1 MCRLQSGLQKLGYS
15 EDEVK
20 ALFEELDGNHTRS
33 IARDEWIAFRLN
45 KNLELVQGLG
55 RGFKPRKGNSVHND
69 SHNPWHAIIEVQN
82 QLCVVPSRT
91 SSSTF
96 NRTSSTTFM
105 TPVKKP
111 AKLAIGIKKVL
122 ATTHAARQF
131 VCAGEKVEDKNQGST
146 TYLAPSAIACASA
159 HACKTTCASVAPK
172 EVKSGGK
179 DDIWNETFTLLLT
192 GNYNACFNLIRE
204 RRDELI
210 PRVNETDID
219 RNTLL
224 HACALSL
231 NPDPNTVED
240 DGAPKIMPAALPRI
254 IKYLLDM
261 GIEIQKNSE
270 GQTPADALKTNGI
283 NQREIDEVFRTCVQL
298 DEDYQGDIDR
308 LFPLRS
314 ESGVGVPALKT
325 VLRKGQDRRPSLGS
339 LCENQPSRHVPPVS
353 VAQSLSHARSWG

>member
-1 MCRLQSGLQKLGYS
+1 
-15 EDEVK
+15 VN
-20 ALFEELDGNHTRS
+20 ALFEELDLNHSQS
-33 IARDEWIAFRLN
+33 ISRDEWIAFRIN
-45 KNLELVQGLG
+45 KNLALVQGLG
-55 RGFKPRKGNSVHND
+55 RGFKPRKSNSVHND

-82 QLCVVPSRT
+82 ESCKPSRT

-96 NRTSSTTFM
+96 IRTSSATF
-105 TPVKKP
+105 TAPVKNP
-111 AKLAIGIKKVL
+111 AKLAMGIKKVL
-122 ATTHAARQF
+122 ATTHATRQF
-131 VCAGEKVEDKNQGST
+131 VCAGEKVEARSQGST
-146 TYLAPSAIACASA
+146 THLAPSAIASASER
-159 HACKTTCASVAPK
+159 ACKTTCPAVAPQ

-179 DDIWNETFTLLLT
+179 DDVWNETFTLLLT
-192 GNYNACFNLIRE
+192 GNYNACFNLIRM
-204 RRDELI
+204 RRDELV
-210 PRVNETDID
+210 PKVNETDID
-219 RNTLL
+219 KNTLL

-283 NQREIDEVFRTCVQL
+283 NQREINEVFRTGAQL
-298 DEDYQGDIDR
+298 DEDDNEDIEG

-314 ESGVGVPALKT
+314 ESSVSVPALKT
-325 VLRKGQDRRPSLGS
+325 VLRKGQARRPSLGT

-353 VAQSLSHARSWG
+353 VAQSLDLARDA

>member
-1 MCRLQSGLQKLGYS
+1 MN
-15 EDEVK
+15 
-20 ALFEELDGNHTRS
+20 ALFEELDLNHSQS
-33 IARDEWIAFRLN
+33 ITRDEWIAFRIN
-45 KNLELVQGLG
+45 KNLALVQGLG
-55 RGFKPRKGNSVHND
+55 RGFKPRKSNSVHND

-82 QLCVVPSRT
+82 ESCKPSRT
-91 SSSTF
+91 LSSTF
-96 NRTSSTTFM
+96 IRTSSATF
-105 TPVKKP
+105 TAPVKNP
-111 AKLAIGIKKVL
+111 AKLAKGIKKVL

-131 VCAGEKVEDKNQGST
+131 MCAGEKVEARNQGSAT
-146 TYLAPSAIACASA
+146 HLAPSTIACASERS
-159 HACKTTCASVAPK
+159 CKTTCPAVAPK

-179 DDIWNETFTLLLT
+179 DDVWNETFTLLLT
-192 GNYNACFNLIRE
+192 GNYNACFNLIRV

-210 PRVNETDID
+210 PKVNETDID
-219 RNTLL
+219 KNTLL

-261 GIEIQKNSE
+261 GIEIKKNSE

-283 NQREIDEVFRTCVQL
+283 NQREINEVFRTGAQL
-298 DEDYQGDIDR
+298 DEDDDEDIEG

-314 ESGVGVPALKT
+314 GSGVSVPALKT

>member
-1 MCRLQSGLQKLGYS
+1 LCRLQSGLQKLGYS

-179 DDIWNETFTLLLT
+179 V
-192 GNYNACFNLIRE
+192 
-204 RRDELI
+204 I